1 MSGSVRGGISM
12 SIRELIDHETVGV
25 VGTSS
30 CDYVTTMLR
39 LLQEG
44 VVSVTLRS
52 LDDHQRITRALV
64 GKTVKPQAGGGWLS
78 IPFASPS
85 SGELGQ
91 VSFTSGTE
99 GAPKTILLSQANL
112 HDVTLRL
119 NAAMRVDGS
128 IREYVGV
135 PVYHSFGYGRC
146 RAILHAGGQC
156 YLPPAGFNLSE
167 IRDLLVQGRINAIS
181 AVPSQWRLF
190 LDNRSLFG
198 GELERVRWVEIGSQ
212 HMAPAEKLM
221 LRQILPNACIVQHYG
236 LTEASRTTF
245 LRIHEEG
252 ESALESVGRAEG
264 RVVVR
269 INERGRIEIQGPH
282 VALAILDGD
291 RVQRLGPE
299 AWLETSD
306 NGALVSGLLYFHGR
320 ADDLINCA
328 GVKLSPEHLETA
340 IRQELGVAGDFCIA
354 RYPDALRGDGILVAL
369 TSDTIEQKTR
379 IVDKLCALAEA
390 QGVAARGAIT
400 CCLVDSL
407 PRTATGKVQRR
418 QLAGLAQKSPDQ
430 QRAND
435 FASRVQQV
443 FGDRALDEAA
453 CFHDL
458 GGDSLVHL
466 EFSLW
471 LERALGTAPANWE
484 SKPLAELVRLV
495 AQSNIDPSQQP
506 GTPQLPKGDHNEN
519 PKDISFWDLVREDYC
534 TNDSNLLSQGF
545 LMLLIHRFGNW
556 RMGIEPKLVRAP
568 LTVAYRV
575 LNKASQLA
583 FGMKLDYTVKTG
595 RRVKLE
601 HFGGMILGARQ
612 IGNDV
617 WIRQNTTF
625 GIRSTDDLNAKPTIG
640 NGVDIGAGAVIV
652 GNITIGDNSV
662 IGANSVVYT
671 NIPRDSVVSGVPG
684 KVVGKNKKLNRSP
697 LTTK

>member
-1 MSGSVRGGISM
+1 MNVH
-12 SIRELIDHETVGV
+12 ELIDHETVGV
-25 VGTSS
+25 VATSS
-30 CDYVTTMLR
+30 CDYVATMLR
-39 LLQEG
+39 HLQEG

-52 LDDHQRITRALV
+52 VDDHQRITQARV
-64 GKTVKPQAGGGWLS
+64 GKTVKPQPGGGWLS

-85 SGELGQ
+85 SSELGQ

-112 HDVTLRL
+112 HDVTVRL
-119 NAAMRVDGS
+119 NDTMKVDSS
-128 IREYVGV
+128 IREYIGV

-156 YLPPAGFNLSE
+156 YIPPAAFNLSE

-198 GELERVRWVEIGSQ
+198 GELQRVRWVEIGSQ
-212 HMAPAEKLM
+212 YMAPTEKLM
-221 LRQILPNACIVQHYG
+221 LRQALPNACIVQHYG
-236 LTEASRTTF
+236 LTEASRSTF
-245 LRIHEEG
+245 LRVHEE
-252 ESALESVGRAEG
+252 EEAALESVGRAEG
-264 RVVVR
+264 RVRVR

-291 RVQRLGPE
+291 RVQKLGPE

-328 GVKLSPEHLETA
+328 GVKLSPEHLETT
-340 IRQELGVAGDFCIA
+340 IRQELGIAGEFCIA
-354 RYPDALRGDGILVAL
+354 RCPDSLRGDGILVAL
-369 TSDTIEQKTR
+369 TSDTVGQKTR

-390 QGVAARGAIT
+390 QGVTARGAIT
-400 CCLVDSL
+400 CYRVDSL
-407 PRTATGKVQRR
+407 PRTATGKVQRH
-418 QLAGLAQKSPDQ
+418 QLADLAQQSLGHCCQ
-430 QRAND
+430 QYAND

-443 FGDRALDEAA
+443 FGAKAFDETA

-458 GGDSLVHL
+458 GGDSLVHM

-471 LERALGTAPANWE
+471 LERALGATPADWE

-495 AQSNIDPSQQP
+495 ANANPDPAQP
-506 GTPQLPKGDHNEN
+506 TGTPQLPKGDRNEN
-519 PKDISFWDLVREDYC
+519 PKDISFWDLVREDYR
-534 TNDSNLLSQGF
+534 TNDSNLLGQGF

-556 RMGIEPKLVRAP
+556 RMGIEPRPLRAP
-568 LTVAYRV
+568 LSVAYRV
-575 LNKASQLA
+575 LNKASQIA
-583 FGMKLDYTVKTG
+583 FGIKLDYTVKTG

-601 HFGGMILGARQ
+601 HFGGMILGARE

-625 GIRSTDDLNAKPTIG
+625 GIRSADDLNAKPTIG
-640 NGVDIGAGAVIV
+640 NGVDIGVCAVIV
-652 GNITIGDNSV
+652 VNITIGDNSV

-684 KVVGKNKKLNRSP
+684 KVVGKNMKLNRSP
-697 LTTK
+697 LITK